1 MSAGREPLRAA
12 AQLALAGL
20 IAALLLAGTWAL
32 TRDRIVAAEH
42 RAQMQALEIVLPP
55 DRYDN
60 DLVAD
65 AVQVQ
70 AAAWLGRETATVH
83 RARLR
88 GEASALVLEATAND
102 GYAGPID
109 LLVAISTDG
118 RVLGVRVTAH
128 QETPGLGDDIEA
140 GRSDWITRFAGRALG
155 DPPAPEWAVR
165 KDGGRFDQFAG
176 ATITPR
182 AVVRAVKRGLQFA
195 ARHGGELR
203 AAAPGA
209 TLRVD
214 SAPDDFAPDDGAPD
228 EFRPR

>member
-1 MSAGREPLRAA
+1 MNARREPLRAA

-20 IAALLLAGTWAL
+20 IATLLLAGTWAL
-32 TRDRIVAAEH
+32 THERIVAAEH
-42 RAQMQALEIVLPP
+42 HAQMQALEIVLPP
-55 DRYDN
+55 ERYDN

-70 AAAWLGRETATVH
+70 AAAWLGRDTATVH

-88 GEASALVLEATAND
+88 GEPSALVLEATAND
-102 GYAGPID
+102 GYAGPIH
-109 LLVAISTDG
+109 LLVAVADDG
-118 RVLGVRVTAH
+118 RVLGVRITGH
-128 QETPGLGDDIEA
+128 QETPGLGDGIEA
-140 GRSDWITRFAGRALG
+140 RRSDWISRFAGRALG
-155 DPPAPEWAVR
+155 DPPAARWAVR

-182 AVVRAVKRGLQFA
+182 AVVRAVKRCLEFA
-195 ARHGGELR
+195 ARHGDEIR

-214 SAPDDFAPDDGAPD
+214 SAPDDT
-228 EFRPR
+228 RPR

>member
-102 GYAGPID
+102 GYAGPIH
-109 LLVAISTDG
+109 LLVAIADDG

-155 DPPAPEWAVR
+155 DPPAADWAVR
-165 KDGGRFDQFAG
+165 RDGGRFDQLAG
-176 ATITPR
+176 ATVTPR
-182 AVVRAVKRGLQFA
+182 AVVRAVKRCLEFA
-195 ARHGGELR
+195 ARHGDEIR
-203 AAAPGA
+203 AAAPGV
-209 TLRVD
+209 TLRIE
-214 SAPDDFAPDDGAPD
+214 SAPDDH
-228 EFRPR
+228 RPR

>member
-1 MSAGREPLRAA
+1 MSAGREPLRAG

-20 IAALLLAGTWAL
+20 AAALLLAGTWAL

-65 AVQVQ
+65 AVQVH
-70 AAAWLGRETATVH
+70 AAAWLGRATATVH

-88 GEASALVLEATAND
+88 GEAGALVLEATATD
-102 GYAGPID
+102 GYAGPIR
-109 LLVAISTDG
+109 LLVAVDRDG

-140 GRSDWITRFAGRALG
+140 DRSDWITRFDGRGLG
-155 DPPAPEWAVR
+155 DPPADQWAVR
-165 KDGGRFDQFAG
+165 RDGGRFDQFAG
-176 ATITPR
+176 ATVTPR
-182 AVVRAVKRGLQFA
+182 AVVRAVKRCLEFV
-195 ARHGGELR
+195 ARHGDELR
-203 AAAPGA
+203 EAAPGA
-209 TLRVD
+209 TLRFD
-214 SAPDDFAPDDGAPD
+214 SAPDDY
-228 EFRPR
+228 RVR